1 MQPYSWYLFSKLLP
15 AEEFATL
22 LPKGKIETPA
32 VSNADE
38 NMVSDKKDSFDNHR
52 ENHSKITDKT
62 KKSLMIFYIHFHSG
76 LW

>member
-1 MQPYSWYLFSKLLP
+1 
-15 AEEFATL
+15 

-62 KKSLMIFYIHFHSG
+62 KKIPDDFFYSFSFWALVI
-76 LW
+76 LNYN